1 MASIREAQE
10 SLGKDFDVGGI
21 IKEDAIQLKGADKVI
36 ADAAIKFIK
45 LAKQR
50 INGRKKVDTGNLGD
64 IVPTQ
69 VAHDKGKFS
78 IIIGYDKSNPASK
91 YYDFQNKG
99 VKGIKTNQPN
109 SIYKFSRPLFVSN
122 KMIEAIMQ
130 WYLRHKNYIKLED
143 HKTKL
148 TGLQKKRLRI
158 AKLIDPKKKLRQ
170 IAKNTAENIKERGIA
185 RVGFFDDNLEKAFGQ
200 EFYTKLAQALGQ
212 DIALTI
218 TQTFKK

>member
-1 MASIREAQE
+1 MASIKEAQE

-21 IKEDAIQLKGADKVI
+21 IKEEQIQLKGADKVI

-78 IIIGYDKSNPASK
+78 IIIGYDKSNLASK

-99 VKGIKTNQPN
+99 VKGIKSNQPN
-109 SIYKFSRPLFVSN
+109 SQYKFRTLSVSK
-122 KMIEAIMQ
+122 KMVEAIMQ
-130 WYLRHKNYIKLED
+130 WYLRHKNYIKND
-143 HKTKL
+143 DKRTKL
-148 TGLQKKRLRI
+148 IPLERKRKSI
-158 AKLIDPKKKLRQ
+158 AKLIDPKKKLKQ
-170 IAKNTAENIKERGIA
+170 IAKSTAENIKERGIA
-185 RVGFFDDNLEKAFGQ
+185 RVGFFDDNIDKAFGQ
-200 EFYTKLAQALGQ
+200 EFLTKLAQALGQ

-218 TQTFKK
+218 TQIFKK

>member
-21 IKEDAIQLKGADKVI
+21 IKEDSIQLKGADKVI

-45 LAKQR
+45 LAQQR
-50 INGRKKVDTGNLGD
+50 INGRKKVDTGNLGN

-69 VAHDKGKFS
+69 VTHDKGKFS
-78 IIIGYDKSNPASK
+78 IIIGYEKSNPASK

-109 SIYKFSRPLFVSN
+109 SQYKFRTLSVSK
-122 KMIEAIMQ
+122 KMVEAIMQ

-143 HKTKL
+143 QKTKL
-148 TGLQKKRLRI
+148 TGIQKKRLKI

-170 IAKNTAENIKERGIA
+170 IAKSTAENIKERGIS
-185 RVGFFDDNLEKAFGQ
+185 RVGFFDDNIDKAFGQ

>member
-10 SLGKDFDVGGI
+10 ALGKDFDVGGI
-21 IKEDAIQLKGADKVI
+21 IKEDSIQLKGADKVI
-36 ADAAIKFIK
+36 ADAAFKFIK

-64 IVPTQ
+64 IIPTE
-69 VAHDKGKFS
+69 VSHSKGSFS

-109 SIYKFSRPLFVSN
+109 SQYKFRTLSVSK
-122 KMIEAIMQ
+122 KMVEAIMQ

-143 HKTKL
+143 QKTRL
-148 TGLQKKRLRI
+148 TGLQKKRLKI

-200 EFYTKLAQALGQ
+200 EFLTKLAQALGQ
-212 DIALTI
+212 DIALTV
-218 TQTFKK
+218 TQIFKK

>member
-69 VAHDKGKFS
+69 VAHEKGKFS

-99 VKGIKTNQPN
+99 VKGIKSNQPN
-109 SIYKFSRPLFVSN
+109 SQYKFRTLSVS
-122 KMIEAIMQ
+122 KSMVEAIMQ

-143 HKTKL
+143 QKTKL
-148 TGLQKKRLRI
+148 TGLQKKRLRV

-170 IAKNTAENIKERGIA
+170 IAKSTAENIKERGIG
-185 RVGFFDDNLEKAFGQ
+185 RVGFFDDNIDKAFGQ
-200 EFYTKLAQALGQ
+200 EFYAKLAQALGQ

>member
-21 IKEDAIQLKGADKVI
+21 IKEDSIQLKGADKVI

-45 LAKQR
+45 LAQQR
-50 INGRKKVDTGNLGD
+50 INGRKKVDTGNLGN

-69 VAHDKGKFS
+69 VTHSKGNFS
-78 IIIGYDKSNPASK
+78 ITIGYEKSNPASK

-109 SIYKFSRPLFVSN
+109 SQYKFRTLSVSK
-122 KMIEAIMQ
+122 KMVEAIMQ
-130 WYLRHKNYIKLED
+130 WYLRHQNYIKNED
-143 HKTKL
+143 QKKRL
-148 TGLQKKRLRI
+148 IPLQKKRQSI
-158 AKLIDPKKKLRQ
+158 VKLVDPKKKLRQ

-200 EFYTKLAQALGQ
+200 EFQSKLAQALGQ

>member
-69 VAHDKGKFS
+69 VAHEKGKFS

-99 VKGIKTNQPN
+99 VKGIKSNQPN
-109 SIYKFSRPLFVSN
+109 SQYKFRTLSVS
-122 KMIEAIMQ
+122 KSMVEAIMQ

-143 HKTKL
+143 QKTKL
-148 TGLQKKRLRI
+148 TGLQKKRLRV

-170 IAKNTAENIKERGIA
+170 IAKNTAENIKERGIG
-185 RVGFFDDNLEKAFGQ
+185 RVGFFDDNIDKAFGQ
-200 EFYTKLAQALGQ
+200 EFYAKLAQALGQ

>member
-99 VKGIKTNQPN
+99 VKGIKSNQPN
-109 SIYKFSRPLFVSN
+109 SQYKFRTLSVSK
-122 KMIEAIMQ
+122 KMVEAIMQ

-143 HKTKL
+143 QKTKL
-148 TGLQKKRLRI
+148 TGLQKKRLKI

-170 IAKNTAENIKERGIA
+170 IAKSTAENIKERGIG
-185 RVGFFDDNLEKAFGQ
+185 RVGFFDDNIDKAFGQ
-200 EFYTKLAQALGQ
+200 EFLTKLAQALGQ
-212 DIALTI
+212 DIALTV
-218 TQTFKK
+218 TQIFKK

>member
-10 SLGKDFDVGGI
+10 ALGKDFDVGGI
-21 IKEDAIQLKGADKVI
+21 IKEDSIQLKGADKVI

-45 LAKQR
+45 LAQQR
-50 INGRKKVDTGNLGD
+50 INGRKKVDTGNLGN

-69 VAHDKGKFS
+69 VTHSKGNFS
-78 IIIGYDKSNPASK
+78 ITIGYEKSNPASK

-109 SIYKFSRPLFVSN
+109 SQYKFRTLSVS
-122 KMIEAIMQ
+122 KSMVEAIMK

-143 HKTKL
+143 QKSKL
-148 TGLQKKRLRI
+148 TGLQKKRLRV

-170 IAKNTAENIKERGIA
+170 IAKSTAENIKERGIG
-185 RVGFFDDNLEKAFGQ
+185 RVGFFDDNIDKAFGQ
-200 EFYTKLAQALGQ
+200 EFYAKLAQALGQ

>member
-50 INGRKKVDTGNLGD
+50 INGRKKVDSGNLGD

-109 SIYKFSRPLFVSN
+109 SQYKFRTLSVSK
-122 KMIEAIMQ
+122 KMVEAIMQ
-130 WYLRHKNYIKLED
+130 WYLRHKNYIKND
-143 HKTKL
+143 DKRTKL
-148 TGLQKKRLRI
+148 IPLERKRKSI

-170 IAKNTAENIKERGIA
+170 IAKSTAENIKERGIS
-185 RVGFFDDNLEKAFGQ
+185 RVGFFDDNIDKAFGQ

>member
-69 VAHDKGKFS
+69 VAYDKGKFS

-99 VKGIKTNQPN
+99 VKGIKSNQPN
-109 SIYKFSRPLFVSN
+109 SQYKFRTLSVSK
-122 KMIEAIMQ
+122 KMVEAIMQ

-143 HKTKL
+143 QKTKL
-148 TGLQKKRLRI
+148 TGLQKKRLKI
-158 AKLIDPKKKLRQ
+158 AKLIDQKKKLRQ
-170 IAKNTAENIKERGIA
+170 IAKSTAENIKERGIG
-185 RVGFFDDNLEKAFGQ
+185 RVGFFDDNIDKAFGQ
-200 EFYTKLAQALGQ
+200 EFLTKLAQALGQ
-212 DIALTI
+212 DISLTV
-218 TQTFKK
+218 TQIFKK

>member
-21 IKEDAIQLKGADKVI
+21 IKEDSIQLKGADKVI

-45 LAKQR
+45 LAQQR
-50 INGRKKVDTGNLGD
+50 IDGRKKVDTGNLGN

-69 VAHDKGKFS
+69 VTHSKGNFS
-78 IIIGYDKSNPASK
+78 ITIGYEKSNPASK

-109 SIYKFSRPLFVSN
+109 SQYKFRTLSVSK
-122 KMIEAIMQ
+122 KMVEAIMQ
-130 WYLRHKNYIKLED
+130 WYLRHQNYIKNED
-143 HKTKL
+143 QKTKL
-148 TGLQKKRLRI
+148 SELQTKRKTI
-158 AKLIDPKKKLRQ
+158 AKVIDPKIKLRQ
-170 IAKNTAENIKERGIA
+170 LATNTAKRIKERGIG
-185 RVGFFDDNLEKAFGQ
+185 RVGFFDDNLDKAFG
-200 EFYTKLAQALGQ
+200 EDFKAKLAQALGQ